1 MASTLSFI
9 TEGATSGVSTGALTA
24 IDNDAAINIQVHAK
38 GTWFSSIPNFRRGMI
53 SIATS
58 PTDVLASIG
67 VNELGDGTNYGFRAY
82 QPNGASGY
90 NDQQSVAK
98 ASFSDASFYSM
109 IYHIT
114 SSRITMQVYWDGDSS
129 TPLLDHNQAPY
140 FTFPTDTD
148 IYLSLGTRL
157 DGSSNYRPTAG
168 LDAIVLW
175 DPTHVITA
183 AEAVA
188 QPAIDNAN
196 VLAAWGFNDT
206 LSADTGGV
214 DFASSGVEDTN
225 WAFDADGSW
234 EWVASSALAAS
245 MAATGAF
252 QPPQLAAFTA
262 ALHATIPGTG
272 APATAGNPSIPQAL
286 YLGI

>member
-9 TEGATSGVSTGALTA
+9 TEGATSEVSTAPLTM
-24 IDNDAAINIQVHAK
+24 IDSDAAINIQVHVK

-53 SIATS
+53 SMATS
-58 PTDVLASIG
+58 PTEVLASIG

-82 QPNGASGY
+82 QPNGNSGY
-90 NDQQSVAK
+90 NDQQSVTK

-129 TPLLDHNQAPY
+129 TPILDHNQAPY

-157 DGSSNYRPTAG
+157 DGTSNYRPTEG

-175 DPTHVITA
+175 DPTHLITA

-188 QPAIDNAN
+188 KPDIDDAN

-214 DFASSGVEDTN
+214 DFSSSGVEDTN

-234 EWVASSALAAS
+234 EWIASSALAAS
-245 MAATGAF
+245 MAAPNAF

-262 ALHATIPGTG
+262 ALSVTVPGTG
-272 APATAGNPSIPQAL
+272 APATEGNPSIPQAL